1 MSRLVFDIETF
12 GFDFDSFDQEV
23 QDYLLKSAESP
34 EDELKIKDA
43 LGLYPQTAEVVAIGM
58 LNPDTGK
65 GAVYFQ
71 TQGDMLLPFEEE
83 GIKYECG
90 TEKELLEKFW
100 AAVKSYDQVITFNG
114 RTFDAPFL
122 IIRSAV
128 HRIKPSVNLLPNRYD
143 KSHIDLFDQLSFYG
157 VSRRRFSLD
166 MWCRTLGIQSPKA
179 EGISGQDVK
188 TLYQQRRFTEIAR
201 YCAGDVKATKEL
213 FNVWESFIKPPQ

>member
-166 MWCRTLGIQSPKA
+166 MWCRTFGIQSPKA

-201 YCAGDVKATKEL
+201 YCAGDIKATREL
-213 FNVWESFIKPPQ
+213 FSVWESFIKPPQ